1 MFLGD
6 YFKAI
11 PEKSQFLLTSNEESN
26 LNLDDLII
34 KPINSEKSIG
44 TSIESFL
51 TINEHV
57 SKLCKKT
64 NQTLHAFAHISNY
77 QNKNKV
83 RYQIIKLGYCP
94 LVWMFCN
101 RRYSNKVNCL
111 HKRTLRIVYKD
122 YKSSFAKLHI
132 NF

>member
-1 MFLGD
+1 M
-6 YFKAI
+6 KN
-11 PEKSQFLLTSNEESN
+11 T
-26 LNLDDLII
+26 
-34 KPINSEKSIG
+34 NSEKFIG
-44 TSIESFL
+44 TNIVTFL
-51 TINEHV
+51 TSNEHV
-57 SKLCKKT
+57 SKLCKKAI
-64 NQTLHAFAHISNY
+64 QTLHVFTHISNY

-101 RRYSNKVNCL
+101 RRYSNKINCL
-111 HKRTLRIVYKD
+111 HKGTLRIVYKD